1 MIEFIARFLGRRT
14 NTELADAP
22 RMTRVIFVAIQQG
35 RARSAL
41 HA

>member
-1 MIEFIARFLGRRT
+1 MFEFIAKFFGRRT
-14 NTELADAP
+14 STELADAR

-41 HA
+41 ES